1 MASYGLPPSHNH
13 KEYIIFIGQDRQ
25 GEARCRTERSGVE
38 LHITLTTRQGEARK
52 GEERSGTLLHS
63 QIILTGRGQER
74 HGRELNGVAR
84 YGLERSGLENELR
97 LVAERMLGVRFFSNS
112 FSWSGKVSIGKSW
125 LGEVR
130 KAQNKEEKT

>member
-1 MASYGLPPSHNH
+1 M
-13 KEYIIFIGQDRQ
+13 DRP
-25 GEARCRTERSGVE
+25 GKARLGIE
-38 LHITLTTRQGEARK
+38 RK
-52 GEERSGTLLHS
+52 GAEWNFILHS

-112 FSWSGKVSIGKSW
+112 SHGAER
-125 LGEVR
+125 L
-130 KAQNKEEKT
+130 A